1 MDGRERENRAA
12 EQRERGRVLR
22 DLARQTGP
30 RSDVRSEAI
39 RLFGGERE
47 LLLAVHQRWQ
57 TNLLARLDLVL
68 ESGSGEIHD
77 DVVKVVQGLS
87 RDLPGF
93 AALLREHA
101 DDPVLTAARQRLTGY
116 LDQACPC
123 GLGHP
128 LVGWAPRARVR
139 SRCPLLHM
147 ACSCRRHLARLHAA
161 AV

>member
-101 DDPVLTAARQRLTGY
+101 DDPVLTAA
-116 LDQACPC
+116 
-123 GLGHP
+123 
-128 LVGWAPRARVR
+128 
-139 SRCPLLHM
+139 
-147 ACSCRRHLARLHAA
+147 
-161 AV
+161 